1 MFELG
6 QYIVVLKDDAKIN
19 NWQGYIF
26 KQKYQCAE
34 IRPKILMDGK
44 ENNSYCYSDFTNTN
58 LWRYA
63 TQEEIAEYERLGK
76 PFDVTT
82 IVSVPVNNDYTYLVK
97 FLKKLGIK

>member
-6 QYIVVLKDDAKIN
+6 QYIVVLKDDARIN

-26 KQKYQCAE
+26 KQKYQCVE
-34 IRPKILMDGK
+34 IRPEILMDGRI
-44 ENNSYCYSDFTNTN
+44 NNSYCYSDFTSTDF
-58 LWRYA
+58 WRYA
-63 TQEEIAEYERLGK
+63 TQEEITEYERLGK

-82 IVSVPVNNDYTYLVK
+82 LVRNSVNNDYTYLVK

>member
-1 MFELG
+1 MFEKG
-6 QYIVVLKDDAKIN
+6 QYIVVLKDDAYNN
-19 NWQGYIF
+19 NWQGYVF

-34 IRPKILMDGK
+34 IRPEILMDGK
-44 ENNSYCYSDFTNTN
+44 INNSYSYSDFTSTN
-58 LWRYA
+58 FWRYA
-63 TQEEIAEYERLGK
+63 TPEEIAEYERLGK